1 MLVILVLGVL
11 TLLASFVAKEEQS
24 KKVYLQI
31 GMLTISP
38 SLVSTIL
45 LLIAKRKIWLV
56 ELTNL
61 VFFLVAGIVSLLING
76 LKVTGDD
83 VSDLQR
89 QQ

>member
-1 MLVILVLGVL
+1 
-11 TLLASFVAKEEQS
+11 
-24 KKVYLQI
+24 
-31 GMLTISP
+31 MLTISP
-38 SLVSTIL
+38 SLVSLIL

>member
-1 MLVILVLGVL
+1 MLVVLVLGVL

-45 LLIAKRKIWLV
+45 LLMAKRKIWLV

-61 VFFLVAGIVSLLING
+61 VFFLVAGMVCLLING
-76 LKVTGDD
+76 FKVTGELN
-83 VSDLQR
+83 DLQR

>member
-1 MLVILVLGVL
+1 MLVVLVLGVL
-11 TLLASFVAKEEQS
+11 TLLANFVAKEEQS

-45 LLIAKRKIWLV
+45 LLMAKRKIWMV

-61 VFFLVAGIVSLLING
+61 VFFLVAGMVCLLING
-76 LKVTGDD
+76 F
-83 VSDLQR
+83 
-89 QQ
+89 